1 MHDRIIFEGEFYS
14 FMVEGLEVHD
24 FVLIGPKQVL
34 DFKAHHTILWIDLA
48 QTSHHVS

>member
-24 FVLIGPKQVL
+24 FVLIGSKQVL
-34 DFKAHHTILWIDLA
+34 DLQAHNTILRIDLA
-48 QTSHHVS
+48 QASHHVP